1 MRGNRQK
8 AQTPREAESE
18 GITDPKQTNLWGS
31 LSSSLGVQISFLS
44 FTPCSHMNLALT
56 PARSSLRS
64 SKGLSSS
71 VTSVT
76 VSCQPLPPDPR
87 LCRVSGRAGGR
98 SVGEEEPEEWPL
110 SASCLSPPT
119 LLHFGCFISTQI
131 CGGLVRF
138 SVESADTG
146 FLMLSA
152 GSSSHM
158 YKPRAC
164 VCVQCRRRGAS
175 V

>member
-18 GITDPKQTNLWGS
+18 GITDPKQTKYLWGS

-44 FTPCSHMNLALT
+44 FTPCSHMDLALT
-56 PARSSLRS
+56 PARSLIRS

-87 LCRVSGRAGGR
+87 LCRVSGRVGGR
-98 SVGEEEPEEWPL
+98 RVGEEEPEEWPL
-110 SASCLSPPT
+110 SPCASPHPR
-119 LLHFGCFISTQI
+119 FFISAASFPH
-131 CGGLVRF
+131 RF
-138 SVESADTG
+138 AEDSCA
-146 FLMLSA
+146 FLLNQQTWDFFFFFNA
-152 GSSSHM
+152 
-158 YKPRAC
+158 
-164 VCVQCRRRGAS
+164 
-175 V
+175 

>member
-44 FTPCSHMNLALT
+44 FTPCSHMDLALT

-98 SVGEEEPEEWPL
+98 SVGEEEPEEWPAERIVPL
-110 SASCLSPPT
+110 PT
-119 LLHFGCFISTQI
+119 HSSSFRLLHFHTD
-131 CGGLVRF
+131 LRR
-138 SVESADTG
+138 T
-146 FLMLSA
+146 
-152 GSSSHM
+152 
-158 YKPRAC
+158 RALF
-164 VCVQCRRRGAS
+164 R
-175 V
+175 